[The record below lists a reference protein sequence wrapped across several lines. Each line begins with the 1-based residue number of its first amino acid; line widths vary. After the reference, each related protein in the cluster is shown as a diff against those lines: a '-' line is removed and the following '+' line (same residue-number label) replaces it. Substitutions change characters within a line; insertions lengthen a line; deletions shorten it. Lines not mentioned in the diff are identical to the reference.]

1 MVATTYSRLFNYRIG
16 IHLLQ
21 VEQTNEVDTIAI
33 HCTLHQVIPKLGAK
47 GQPQIILG
55 IKKSINSYL
64 SSTYL
69 SNEFPRKN

>member
-21 VEQTNEVDTIAI
+21 VEQTNKVDTIAI
-33 HCTLHQVIPKLGAK
+33 HSTLHQVIPKLGAK

-55 IKKSINSYL
+55 IKKSTP
-64 SSTYL
+64 TYL
-69 SNEFPRKN
+69 QGTCLMSFQERIR

>member
-1 MVATTYSRLFNYRIG
+1 MVATTYSRLFNYRLG

-21 VEQTNEVDTIAI
+21 AEKTNEIDTIAI
-33 HCTLHQVIPKLGAK
+33 HSTLHQVTPKPRAK

-55 IKKSINSYL
+55 IKKSFNSYL